1 MSQLLGDYFVI
12 VEESKGNLTM
22 FVNTL
27 ETKNSGKRD
36 TRGFSLIELII
47 AASILAIASTFSMLI
62 IGPALQ
68 ARASEMASRT
78 VSMELR
84 RARQLS
90 VDTRRLLRVTFTA
103 PQTIT
108 LDQQAPISEGGAWTQ
123 VSQLYLPDEMGF
135 EIDGSVTAGPEGF
148 ATSDAINFSGL
159 SHVYFI
165 PDGSAVSGI
174 GLISSGVVYVARPA
188 EVETTRAITVFG
200 ATGRVKEWKYVPSD
214 GSWE

>member
-1 MSQLLGDYFVI
+1 M
-12 VEESKGNLTM
+12 KT
-22 FVNTL
+22 
-27 ETKNSGKRD
+27 
-36 TRGFSLIELII
+36 TRGFSLIEMILV
-47 AASILAIASTFSMLI
+47 ATILAIGSTFSMLI

-90 VDTRRLLRVTFTA
+90 VDTRRLLRVTFTD
-103 PQTIT
+103 PKTIT
-108 LDQQAPISEGGAWTQ
+108 LDQQAPVSEGGTWTQ
-123 VSQLYLPDEMGF
+123 VSQLNLPDEMGF
-135 EIDGSVTAGPEGF
+135 EIDGSVTAGPDGF
-148 ATSDAINFSGL
+148 ATSEAVNFSGL
-159 SHVYFI
+159 SHVYFM
-165 PDGSAVSGI
+165 PDGSAISGS

-200 ATGRVKEWKYVPSD
+200 ATGRVKEWQYVPGD

>member
-1 MSQLLGDYFVI
+1 MFMSKQKPR
-12 VEESKGNLTM
+12 ESELKT
-22 FVNTL
+22 
-27 ETKNSGKRD
+27 
-36 TRGFSLIELII
+36 TRGFSLIEMILV
-47 AASILAIASTFSMLI
+47 ASILAIGSTFSMLV

-103 PQTIT
+103 PKTIT
-108 LDQQAPISEGGAWTQ
+108 LDQQAPVSEGGIWTQ
-123 VSQLYLPDEMGF
+123 LSQLNLPDEMGF
-135 EIDGSVTAGPEGF
+135 EIDGSVTAGPDGF
-148 ATSDAINFSGL
+148 ATSEAVNFSGL
-159 SHVYFI
+159 SQVFFM
-165 PDGSAVSGI
+165 PDGSAISGS

-200 ATGRVKEWKYVPSD
+200 ATGRVKEWQYVPSD